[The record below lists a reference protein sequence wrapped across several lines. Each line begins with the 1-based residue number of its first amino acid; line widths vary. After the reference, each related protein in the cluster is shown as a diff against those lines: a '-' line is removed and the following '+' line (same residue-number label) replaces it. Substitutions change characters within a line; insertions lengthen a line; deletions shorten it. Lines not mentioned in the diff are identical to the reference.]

1 MGVGALRN
9 RLNSKYLGLE
19 AKMEKSKTILF
30 SRTFEGAEPAPGFLI
45 HYDNWTLNFAFWK
58 LGLNPIYNT
67 YLYLFKYILHKGRWG
82 LLLK

>member
-1 MGVGALRN
+1 
-9 RLNSKYLGLE
+9 
-19 AKMEKSKTILF
+19 MEKSKTILF

-67 YLYLFKYILHKGRWG
+67 YL
-82 LLLK
+82 